1 MIDFTFTADLSDLT
15 DESMLEMSDWLDT
28 HAPVF

>member
-1 MIDFTFTADLSDLT
+1 MNTFTFTADLSDLT
-15 DESMLEMSDWLDT
+15 DESAVEMSDWLDT